1 MAEKKEVVEGNI
13 PKEAKEKLDKLKK
26 KLDSFKKEVLSKFDE
41 YVMSIGLLPP
51 SKEDKEKKEINI
63 VILINDSDST
73 KMSKYELKDKLSA
86 IIGNL
91 AKETDPNFKPQTV
104 ILSELWGS
112 CYDGKFDLLE
122 LFAMSA
128 PVYDTGM
135 LAGLKIAHLHKTMVL
150 KKFEKYVVA
159 YVLWGSLARGEP
171 RPESDIDIGIVIDD
185 TDVKKMSRAELKDK
199 LRAIIIGM
207 GIEAGEM
214 TGIKNKLNVNIYIL
228 TDMWESIK
236 DAVPVI
242 FTLLRDGVPLFDRGI
257 FMPWKYLL
265 KMGKIRPSPEAID
278 MFMSSGEQLV
288 NKVKFKLVGL
298 VESDIYWA
306 TLTPSQA
313 ALMLYGV
320 PPPTPAETVNL
331 LNEIFVRKEKMLEPS
346 YVEIMKKIR
355 DYYKGIEH
363 GDIKEISGKEVDEL
377 LSDADKY
384 LKRLKRLF
392 KQIEKTREEEN
403 VLELY
408 ETILT
413 VSRDCLKTEGVKEV
427 EEADLLKVFKKEL
440 IDKGKIP
447 DKFLR
452 IMKDIIKAKKDYEAN
467 KLTKTEVEK
476 AQKDGRLLVRVLVE
490 YMQRKRGMELERTK
504 IRVKY
509 GTKFG
514 EITLLENT
522 AFIVPDI
529 DAEEKEFLKAR
540 IKPDGSLAKEE
551 KSSIEEYEEALSKIK
566 IPKKVF
572 IKEPVFEDLK
582 RIFGKDVEILV
593 SF

>member
-1 MAEKKEVVEGNI
+1 MAEKKEGIEDI
-13 PKEAKEKLDKLKK
+13 PKEAKEQIEKLKK
-26 KLDSFKKEVLSKFDE
+26 KLDSFKKQVLEKFDE
-41 YVMSIGLLPP
+41 YIMGIGLLPP
-51 SKEDKEKKEINI
+51 SKEDKEKKEIN
-63 VILINDSDST
+63 VIILVNDTDSK

-86 IIGNL
+86 IIENI
-91 AKETDPNFKPQTV
+91 AKDIDPNMKPQTF
-104 ILSELWGS
+104 ILTELWQS
-112 CYDGKFDLLE
+112 CYDGKYDLVD
-122 LFAMSA
+122 LFGISA
-128 PVYDTGM
+128 PVHDTGM
-135 LAGLKIAHLHKTMVL
+135 LAGLKIANLHRTMVI

-171 RPESDIDIGIVIDD
+171 RAESDIDIGIVIDD

-207 GIEAGEM
+207 GIEAGEV
-214 TGIKNKLNVNIYIL
+214 TGIKNKLNVNIFIL
-228 TDMWESIK
+228 TDIWESIK
-236 DAVPVI
+236 DAVPTI
-242 FTLLRDGVPLFDRGI
+242 FTFLRDGVPLFDRGT

-265 KMGKIRPSPEAID
+265 KMGRIKPSPEAIE

-288 NKVKFKLVGL
+288 SRVKFKLIGL

-313 ALMLYGV
+313 ALMLYGL

-331 LNEIFVRKEKMLEPS
+331 LNEVFVRKEKLLEPS

-355 DYYKGIEH
+355 DYYKGVEH

-392 KQIEKTREEEN
+392 KQIEKMKEEEN
-403 VLELY
+403 VVELY
-408 ETILT
+408 DTILT
-413 VSRDCLKTEGVKEV
+413 VSRDCLQMEGVKEV
-427 EEADLLKVFKKEL
+427 TEEELIDVFKKEL
-440 IDKGKIP
+440 IEKGKIP

-452 IMKDIIKAKKDYEAN
+452 TLKDMIKAKKDYEAN
-467 KLTKTEVEK
+467 KLTKTEVEQV
-476 AQKDGRLLVRVLVE
+476 QKDGRLLIRVLVE
-490 YMQRKRGMELERTK
+490 FMQRKRGLELERTK

-509 GTKFG
+509 GPKFG
-514 EITLLENT
+514 EVTLLDDV

-529 DAEEKEFLKAR
+529 DAEEKEFLKAK

-551 KSSIEEYEEALSKIK
+551 KSSIEEYEDALAKVK
-566 IPKKVF
+566 IPKRAF
-572 IKEPVFEDLK
+572 IKEPIFEDLK
-582 RIFGKDVEILV
+582 KIFGKDVEILI